1 MVTYQDALDFL
12 YPLHRFGIK
21 PGLERVHGLLDIL
34 GSPHKR
40 LGLVVHIAGTNGK
53 GTVAAALAS
62 IFQASGK
69 KTALYTSPHRV
80 NFTERMRING
90 KEISRQNVVH
100 YCSLVRDS
108 VIKIGRAHV

>member
-1 MVTYQDALDFL
+1 MTYQEALDFL

-21 PGLERVHGLLDIL
+21 PGLDRVFTLLDSL

-69 KTALYTSPHRV
+69 KTAY
-80 NFTERMRING
+80 
-90 KEISRQNVVH
+90 EISA
-100 YCSLVRDS
+100 CLVGSEMCIRDRS
-108 VIKIGRAHV
+108 